1 MVKSIPGQAKSLR
14 SAEQGELDS
23 RLRQCV
29 DSTPC
34 STTGRYSFITDT
46 TIQLIMAFF
55 SLIRLYGSRKS
66 PSRVLI
72 SALARHS
79 PFGGVPGGF

>member
-14 SAEQGELDS
+14 STEQGELDS

-55 SLIRLYGSRKS
+55 SRPDCMVYGSLRPEYS
-66 PSRVLI
+66 SL
-72 SALARHS
+72 L
-79 PFGGVPGGF
+79 